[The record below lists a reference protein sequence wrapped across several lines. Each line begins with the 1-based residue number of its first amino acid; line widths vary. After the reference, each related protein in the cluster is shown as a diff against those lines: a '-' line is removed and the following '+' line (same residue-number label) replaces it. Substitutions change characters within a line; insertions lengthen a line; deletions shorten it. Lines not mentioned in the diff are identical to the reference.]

1 MTPPAEDSAARV
13 DLDTL
18 GWCEWFAEPFRPHAA
33 QGLRPARV
41 AIPHNYLYQLYTVQG
56 ELMAE
61 VAGRLRHQTGSA
73 DGMPIVGDWVA
84 IRPSETE
91 RKATIEAILPRLS
104 CFSRKAAGEPTRRQF
119 MAANVDTV
127 FLVCGLDDDFNL
139 RRIERYLVAIRD
151 SGATAVI
158 VLNKADVCPDIDA
171 ARSATAALAP
181 CTPIH
186 VISCLADG
194 GTDPLEEH
202 LARGKTVALLGSSGV
217 GKSTI
222 INRLLGTDRQ
232 KTCKVRG
239 RDGRGRHTTTQ
250 RELILMP
257 GGGLLIDTPGM
268 RALQLWDTTEALEE
282 AFEDIDT
289 LAAECRFRDCAHE
302 QEPAC
307 AVRAAVDDGQLA
319 ASRLDNYHRLQ
330 REGDLLRRRRDELAR
345 LEEQRR
351 ITTAHRAMRALRNN
365 RLRDEK

>member
-1 MTPPAEDSAARV
+1 MMPPTEDSADV
-13 DLDTL
+13 MDLETL
-18 GWCEWFAEPFRPHAA
+18 GWGKWFAEPFRPHAA

-41 AIPHNYLYQLYTVQG
+41 AIPHNYLYQLYTTQG

-61 VAGRLRHQTGSA
+61 AAGRLRHQTQSA

-119 MAANVDTV
+119 MAANIDTV

-139 RRIERYLVAIRD
+139 RRIERYLAAIAD

-158 VLNKADVCPDIDA
+158 VLNKADVCADAEA

-181 CTPIH
+181 DTPIH

-194 GTDPLEEH
+194 GTDPLEAH
-202 LARGKTVALLGSSGV
+202 LSPGKTVALLGSSGT

-232 KTCKVRG
+232 KTREVRG
-239 RDGRGRHTTTQ
+239 RDSRGRHTTTQ

-268 RALQLWDTTEALEE
+268 RALQLWDNTAALEE
-282 AFEDIDT
+282 VFEDIDR
-289 LAAECRFRDCAHE
+289 LAAECRFRNCAHE

-307 AVRAAVDDGQLA
+307 AVRAAVVDGQLA
-319 ASRLDNYHRLQ
+319 ASRLDNFHTLR

-345 LEEQRR
+345 LEEQRQVK
-351 ITTAHRAMRALRNN
+351 TVHRAMRAFRST
-365 RLRDEK
+365 RLQDNG

>member
-1 MTPPAEDSAARV
+1 MSPPNEDSTGEV

-18 GWCEWFAEPFRPHAA
+18 GWSDWFAEPFRPHAA

-41 AIPHNYLYQLYTVQG
+41 AIPHNYLYQLYTAQG

-61 VAGRLRHQTGSA
+61 TAGRLRHQTGSA
-73 DGMPIVGDWVA
+73 EGMPVVGDWVA
-84 IRPSETE
+84 IRPSEEE

-119 MAANVDTV
+119 VAANIDTV
-127 FLVCGLDDDFNL
+127 FLVCGLDGDFNL

-158 VLNKADVCPDIDA
+158 VLNKADVCPDVDA
-171 ARSATAALAP
+171 ARTAAAGLDAG
-181 CTPIH
+181 TPIH
-186 VISCLADG
+186 VTSCLSDG

-222 INRLLGTDRQ
+222 INRLLRTDRQ
-232 KTCKVRG
+232 KTREVRG
-239 RDGRGRHTTTQ
+239 RDNRGRHTTTQ

-257 GGGLLIDTPGM
+257 NGGLLIDTPGM
-268 RALQLWDTTEALEE
+268 RELQLWDSTEALKQ

-289 LAAECRFRDCAHE
+289 LAAECRFRNCAHSA
-302 QEPAC
+302 EPGC
-307 AVRAAVDDGQLA
+307 AVRAAVDEG
-319 ASRLDNYHRLQ
+319 RLETARFDNYRRLQ
-330 REGDLLRRRRDELAR
+330 REDNLLRRRRDELAR

-351 ITTAHRAMRALRNN
+351 VTSTHRAMRQLRHN
-365 RLRDEK
+365 RLQDDG